1 MGNKATATAAQ
12 KTEAPKVE
20 APVAEA
26 GPSLS
31 KAQQKICD
39 GLPTVSARIR
49 YLAAEGF
56 TRSQTTKLITNA
68 KGGQLLY
75 QHVRNVLESTPPAKA
90 D

>member
-1 MGNKATATAAQ
+1 MSKATAQ
-12 KTEAPKVE
+12 KTVVPKDKASATE
-20 APVAEA
+20 S

-31 KAQQKICD
+31 KAQQTVVD

-68 KGGQLLY
+68 KGGKLLY
-75 QHVRNVLESTPPAKA
+75 QHVRNVLESTPPASA

>member
-1 MGNKATATAAQ
+1 MAKTAQAVQ
-12 KTEAPKVE
+12 KDEVAVE
-20 APVAEA
+20 QT

-31 KAQQKICD
+31 KAQQKVVD

-49 YLAAEGF
+49 YIAAEGF

-68 KGGQLLY
+68 KGGKLLY